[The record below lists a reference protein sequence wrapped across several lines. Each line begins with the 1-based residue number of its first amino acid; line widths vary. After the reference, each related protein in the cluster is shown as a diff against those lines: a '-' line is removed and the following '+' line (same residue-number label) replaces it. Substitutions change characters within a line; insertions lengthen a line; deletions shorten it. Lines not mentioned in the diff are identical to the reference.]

1 MTTKISSD
9 VIQTGTINNDQLAGN
24 ISQDKLAGNI
34 SQDKLA
40 GAIPIS
46 KLSSTGTASS
56 NTFLRGDG
64 SWQAAGGFSNMQ
76 VFTSSGTWTNPGSV
90 TKVKVTVIGGGGGG
104 GVAQW
109 EPTQANFGSSGGAGG
124 GTAIETLTIPTAP
137 VPITVGGGGAG
148 HTYPIPAPSAANYA
162 ASGGTSSFGEFCS
175 ATGGTGGAGYGGSF
189 PSIPSPSLPG
199 YYRKSNG
206 GVGTGGTINING
218 THTVSSGASPS
229 GAAIFGGGVSC
240 FSFPTSGPTAPRT
253 PANWADAVVYGA
265 GGGATHSPVGDF
277 PTHRGGNGMSGVVI
291 VEY

>member
-34 SQDKLA
+34 SQSKLA

-104 GVAQW
+104 GI
-109 EPTQANFGSSGGAGG
+109 ANWPFGFFSGGAGG

-265 GGGATHSPVGDF
+265 GGGCTSSPAMSPVW
-277 PTHRGGNGMSGVVI
+277 RAGNGGDGVVI